1 MSLLKCYFLSF
12 LPFQSFLSS
21 KQTSTNIIIKS
32 PIKKNRK
39 ILSITGVNE
48 VINFD
53 EEKISLKTDLGP
65 LLIKGSELKMNK
77 LDVQNGEVIIGG
89 FISNI
94 DYLNK
99 KNKRKRNINLLSK
112 IFK

>member
-1 MSLLKCYFLSF
+1 MTDKKSENKTMQGASSLSLE
-12 LPFQSFLSS
+12 
-21 KQTSTNIIIKS
+21 
-32 PIKKNRK
+32 NRK
-39 ILSITGVNE
+39 I
-48 VINFD
+48 INFD

>member
-1 MSLLKCYFLSF
+1 MTDKKSENKTIQGASSLSLE
-12 LPFQSFLSS
+12 
-21 KQTSTNIIIKS
+21 
-32 PIKKNRK
+32 NRK

-94 DYLNK
+94 SNAIIITKFLNIAK
-99 KNKRKRNINLLSK
+99 AMLGIG
-112 IFK
+112 

>member
-1 MSLLKCYFLSF
+1 MTDKKSENKTIQGASSLSLE
-12 LPFQSFLSS
+12 
-21 KQTSTNIIIKS
+21 
-32 PIKKNRK
+32 NRK

-99 KNKRKRNINLLSK
+99 KNNYCINDVKYSENCYFCNIIWNNNW
-112 IFK
+112 IFV

>member
-1 MSLLKCYFLSF
+1 M
-12 LPFQSFLSS
+12 
-21 KQTSTNIIIKS
+21 TD
-32 PIKKNRK
+32 KKNENKVLKGTSSLSLENRK
-39 ILSITGVNE
+39 VLSITGVNE
-48 VINFD
+48 VMNFD

-77 LDVQNGEVIIGG
+77 LDLKNGEVIIDG

-99 KNKRKRNINLLSK
+99 KDKRRKNLNLISK

>member
-1 MSLLKCYFLSF
+1 MNDKENKIAKSSSSISLE
-12 LPFQSFLSS
+12 
-21 KQTSTNIIIKS
+21 
-32 PIKKNRK
+32 NRK

-65 LLIKGSELKMNK
+65 LVIKGSELKMNK

-89 FISNI
+89 YISNI

-99 KNKRKRNINLLSK
+99 KNKKRRNLFSK

>member
-1 MSLLKCYFLSF
+1 MTDKKSENKTIQGASSLSLE
-12 LPFQSFLSS
+12 
-21 KQTSTNIIIKS
+21 
-32 PIKKNRK
+32 NRK
-39 ILSITGVNE
+39 I
-48 VINFD
+48 
-53 EEKISLKTDLGP
+53 LKTDLGP

>member
-1 MSLLKCYFLSF
+1 M
-12 LPFQSFLSS
+12 
-21 KQTSTNIIIKS
+21 ID
-32 PIKKNRK
+32 KKNENKTIEGTSNLSLENRK
-39 ILSITGVNE
+39 LLCLTGVNE

-53 EEKISLKTDLGP
+53 EEKISLKTNLGP
-65 LLIKGSELKMNK
+65 LLIKGSGLKMNK

-94 DYLNK
+94 NYLNK
-99 KNKRKRNINLLSK
+99 KNKVKKNRNLLSK

>member
-1 MSLLKCYFLSF
+1 MTDKKSENKTIQGASSLSLE
-12 LPFQSFLSS
+12 
-21 KQTSTNIIIKS
+21 
-32 PIKKNRK
+32 NRK

-99 KNKRKRNINLLSK
+99 INKRKRNINLLSK

>member
-1 MSLLKCYFLSF
+1 MTDKKSENKTIQGASSLSLE
-12 LPFQSFLSS
+12 
-21 KQTSTNIIIKS
+21 
-32 PIKKNRK
+32 NRK

-99 KNKRKRNINLLSK
+99 KISAKEI
-112 IFK
+112 

>member
-1 MSLLKCYFLSF
+1 MIDKKDENKTTECTSNLFLE
-12 LPFQSFLSS
+12 
-21 KQTSTNIIIKS
+21 
-32 PIKKNRK
+32 NRK
-39 ILSITGVNE
+39 LLSLTGVKE

-53 EEKISLKTDLGP
+53 EEKISLKTNLGP
-65 LLIKGSELKMNK
+65 LLIKGSGLKMNK

-94 DYLNK
+94 NYLNK
-99 KNKRKRNINLLSK
+99 KNKVKKSRNLISK

>member
-1 MSLLKCYFLSF
+1 
-12 LPFQSFLSS
+12 
-21 KQTSTNIIIKS
+21 
-32 PIKKNRK
+32 
-39 ILSITGVNE
+39 
-48 VINFD
+48 
-53 EEKISLKTDLGP
+53 
-65 LLIKGSELKMNK
+65 MNK

-99 KNKRKRNINLLSK
+99 NKRKRNINLLSK

>member
-1 MSLLKCYFLSF
+1 MTDKKSENKTIQGASSLSLE
-12 LPFQSFLSS
+12 
-21 KQTSTNIIIKS
+21 
-32 PIKKNRK
+32 NRK

-53 EEKISLKTDLGP
+53 EEKIS
-65 LLIKGSELKMNK
+65 LKMNK

>member
-1 MSLLKCYFLSF
+1 
-12 LPFQSFLSS
+12 
-21 KQTSTNIIIKS
+21 
-32 PIKKNRK
+32 
-39 ILSITGVNE
+39 
-48 VINFD
+48 
-53 EEKISLKTDLGP
+53 
-65 LLIKGSELKMNK
+65 MNK

-99 KNKRKRNINLLSK
+99 KKNKRKRNINLLSK